1 MFVFFY
7 KEKTLFKKEIM
18 EKLNVKEITL
28 LMDENLSTR
37 LSVSI
42 EDKITDAIEV
52 MLKNDL
58 DRIAVTSKD
67 KILGMIRL
75 EDALKVVGLEDD
87 LKKRAAKIIIRHGR
101 QIIIEQ

>member
-1 MFVFFY
+1 
-7 KEKTLFKKEIM
+7 M
-18 EKLNVKEITL
+18 EKLNVKEIIL
-28 LMDENLSTR
+28 LMDDNLSTR

-58 DRIAVTSKD
+58 ERIAVTSKD

-75 EDALKVVGLEDD
+75 KDALKVVGLEDD
-87 LKKRAAKIIIRHGR
+87 LKKKAAKIIISHGR
-101 QIIIEQ
+101 KIIIEQ

>member
-1 MFVFFY
+1 
-7 KEKTLFKKEIM
+7 M
-18 EKLNVKEITL
+18 EKLHVKEIIL

-37 LSVSI
+37 PSVSV

-58 DRIAVTSKD
+58 ERIAVTSKD

-87 LKKRAAKIIIRHGR
+87 LKKRAAKIIITHGR
-101 QIIIEQ
+101 KIIIEQ

>member
-1 MFVFFY
+1 
-7 KEKTLFKKEIM
+7 M

-58 DRIAVTSKD
+58 ERIAVTSKD

-101 QIIIEQ
+101 KIIIEQYT

>member
-1 MFVFFY
+1 
-7 KEKTLFKKEIM
+7 M
-18 EKLNVKEITL
+18 EKLNVKEIIL

-37 LSVSI
+37 LSVSV

-58 DRIAVTSKD
+58 ERIAVTSKD

-87 LKKRAAKIIIRHGR
+87 LKKRAAKIIITHGR
-101 QIIIEQ
+101 KIIIEQ

>member
-1 MFVFFY
+1 MVVFFY

>member
-1 MFVFFY
+1 
-7 KEKTLFKKEIM
+7 M
-18 EKLNVKEITL
+18 EKLNVKEIIL

-37 LSVSI
+37 LSVSV

-58 DRIAVTSKD
+58 ERIAVTSKD

-87 LKKRAAKIIIRHGR
+87 LKKRAAKIIISHGR
-101 QIIIEQ
+101 KIIIEQYT

>member
-1 MFVFFY
+1 
-7 KEKTLFKKEIM
+7 M

-37 LSVSI
+37 LSVSV

-58 DRIAVTSKD
+58 ERIAVTSKD

-87 LKKRAAKIIIRHGR
+87 LKKRAAKIIISHGR
-101 QIIIEQ
+101 KIIIEQYT